1 MNRNPTVE
9 AMGCEHCAEGH
20 LGVTNI
26 RAIVFDKDE
35 HMAAAYGWQDS
46 LPVEDYSSAIA
57 KALEWLG
64 DSYVIAK
71 PVTAVRTGRARDD
84 SRPFSGCLWQERTA
98 RQETYRRR
106 LTQCAQ

>member
-1 MNRNPTVE
+1 
-9 AMGCEHCAEGH
+9 
-20 LGVTNI
+20 
-26 RAIVFDKDE
+26 
-35 HMAAAYGWQDS
+35 MAAAYGWQDS

-64 DSYVIAK
+64 DRYVLAK
-71 PVTAVRTGRARDD
+71 PVKAVRTGREREG
-84 SRPFSGCLWQERTA
+84 SGPFSRCLWQARTA